1 MAMRYSFID
10 FQRISKA
17 LSSSSEAL
25 RNEFEAEELQIAEL
39 QEAENEFRQALS
51 FGLSNPK

>member
-1 MAMRYSFID
+1 MNYSFID
-10 FQRISKA
+10 FHRISKA

-25 RNEFEAEELQIAEL
+25 RNEHEAQSADL
-39 QEAENEFRQALS
+39 QEAENNFRQALS

>member
-1 MAMRYSFID
+1 MNYSYID

-25 RNEFEAEELQIAEL
+25 RNEFQADEVQLAEL
-39 QEAENEFRQALS
+39 QEAENNFRQALS
-51 FGLSNPK
+51 FGLSTPK

>member
-1 MAMRYSFID
+1 MNYSYID

-25 RNEFEAEELQIAEL
+25 RNELQQDEMQLAELREAED
-39 QEAENEFRQALS
+39 NFRQALS

>member
-1 MAMRYSFID
+1 MNYSFID

-25 RNEFEAEELQIAEL
+25 RNAYEDETIRPAEL
-39 QEAENEFRQALS
+39 QEAENNFRQALS